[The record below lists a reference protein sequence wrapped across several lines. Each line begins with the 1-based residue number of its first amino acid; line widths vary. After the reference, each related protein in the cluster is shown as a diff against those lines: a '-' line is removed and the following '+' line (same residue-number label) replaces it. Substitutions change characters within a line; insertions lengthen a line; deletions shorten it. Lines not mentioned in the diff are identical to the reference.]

1 MLNIDTDKANEIS
14 ALKADVVEFA
24 LQIARLKADAVYYD
38 ASSGYMMRIGI
49 FEVDSMVEIFR
60 SRLDR
65 AAMNILIAMSAP
77 PRPVEE

>member
-1 MLNIDTDKANEIS
+1 
-14 ALKADVVEFA
+14 
-24 LQIARLKADAVYYD
+24 
-38 ASSGYMMRIGI
+38 MMRIGI